1 METTMQMPFPRT
13 QQLSEGAHTCAL
25 QKPTGLSYST
35 ELNPAYSLSAAKIS
49 KEGLYEF
56 VFVF

>member
-1 METTMQMPFPRT
+1 MQMPFPRT